1 MGWNSSTS
9 IGFVFILAFLLISK
23 TLNFWNS
30 STSIVLV
37 SILAFLS
44 ILKTAGFW
52 NSNRGQNF
60 PPGPR
65 PLPIIGNLLLF
76 DLKRPYRTYLQLSK
90 MYGPVFSV
98 QLGHRKIVV
107 ISGYET
113 VKEALVNQADAF
125 SERPK
130 IPLFEDLTNGNG
142 VIFARGENWK
152 VMRRFALTTLRDFG
166 MGKKAIED
174 RIVEDKIINAAV
186 ANIIVSIL
194 LGKRFD
200 YKDSR
205 FIRLVNLTNEN
216 MRLAGKPVVTV
227 YNIFPYLGFLL
238 RANKAILRNRDEFH
252 AFLRVTFVEYLKNLD
267 KNDQRSFI
275 DAFLVK
281 QQEMVSVNTKICQ
294 HSPPG
299 KSPKLFLVFHTFL
312 KYRVYILANVYLHK
326 LHFHMESFEFSSF
339 YLNCFLQEKSTTNGY
354 FHNDNLITLVSNL
367 FTAGVET
374 ISTTLNWGFLLMLKY
389 PEIQKKVQEEIE
401 QVIGSNPPRI
411 EHRAQMPYT
420 DAVIHEI
427 QRYANIL
434 PLNLPHETA
443 EDVTLKGYFIPKGTY
458 IIPLLTTVLKDQT
471 QWEKPDMFYPEH
483 FLDANGKFV
492 KKDAF
497 LPFSAGRRIC
507 AGETLAKMELFLFFT
522 SLMQRFSFHPPPGV
536 SKSDLDLSPAVSFN
550 IIPKPYKMCAVAR
563 S

>member
-1 MGWNSSTS
+1 
-9 IGFVFILAFLLISK
+9 
-23 TLNFWNS
+23 WNS

-37 SILAFLS
+37 FILAFLS
-44 ILKTAGFW
+44 ILKTAGYW
-52 NSNRGQNF
+52 NNQRQNF

-90 MYGPVFSV
+90 KYGPVFSV
-98 QLGHRKIVV
+98 QMGNRKIVV

-125 SERPK
+125 AERPK
-130 IPLFEDLTNGNG
+130 IPLFEDLTKGNG
-142 VIFARGENWK
+142 VIFAHGENWK
-152 VMRRFALTTLRDFG
+152 VMRRFTLTTLRDFG

-174 RIVEDKIINAAV
+174 RIVEEYGHLADTIASQEGKPFDASNIINAAV

-205 FIRLVNLTNEN
+205 FGRLIQLTNES
-216 MRLAGKPVVTV
+216 MRLAGKPQIMV
-227 YNIFPYLGFLL
+227 YNLFPYLGFLL
-238 RANKAILRNRDEFH
+238 RANKTILQNREEFH
-252 AFLRVTFVEYLKNLD
+252 DYLQATFVENLKNLD
-267 KNDQRSFI
+267 KNDQRNLI

-281 QQEMVSVNTKICQ
+281 QQE
-294 HSPPG
+294 
-299 KSPKLFLVFHTFL
+299 
-312 KYRVYILANVYLHK
+312 
-326 LHFHMESFEFSSF
+326 
-339 YLNCFLQEKSTTNGY
+339 EKSTTNGY
-354 FHNDNLITLVSNL
+354 FHNDNLLSLVSNL

-374 ISTTLNWGFLLMLKY
+374 TSTTLNWGFLLMLKY

-401 QVIGSNPPRI
+401 QVIGSNPPRM

-427 QRYANIL
+427 QRFANIL

-443 EDVTLKGYFIPKGTY
+443 ADVTLKGYFIPKGTY
-458 IIPLLTTVLKDQT
+458 IIPLLTSVLKDPS

-497 LPFSAGRRIC
+497 LPFSIGRRIC

-522 SLMQRFSFHPPPGV
+522 SLLQRFSFHLPPGV
-536 SKSDLDLSPAVSFN
+536 SNSDLDLSPAISFN
-550 IIPKPYKMCAVAR
+550 IIPKPYKMCVVAR

>member
-1 MGWNSSTS
+1 WSSSTS
-9 IGFVFILAFLLISK
+9 IGLVFILAFLY
-23 TLNFWNS
+23 
-30 STSIVLV
+30 VLK
-37 SILAFLS
+37 IG
-44 ILKTAGFW
+44 GFW
-52 NSNRGQNF
+52 NNKQRKNF

-65 PLPIIGNLLLF
+65 ALPIIGNLHLF

-90 MYGPVFSV
+90 EYGPVFSV
-98 QLGHRKIVV
+98 QMGQTKVVV

-125 SERPK
+125 AERPK
-130 IPLFEDLTNGNG
+130 IPIFEDLAKGNG
-142 VIFARGENWK
+142 VIFAHGENWK
-152 VMRRFALTTLRDFG
+152 VMRRFTLTTLRDFG
-166 MGKKAIED
+166 MGKRAIED
-174 RIVEDKIINAAV
+174 RIVEEYGYLADTIASQEGKPFDASKAINAAV

-205 FIRLVNLTNEN
+205 FLRLVNLTNES
-216 MRLAGKPVVTV
+216 MRLAGKPLVTM

-238 RANKAILRNRDEFH
+238 RANKILLRNRDEFH
-252 AFLRVTFVEYLKNLD
+252 AFIKETFIEQLKSLD
-267 KNDQRSFI
+267 KNDQRNFI

-281 QQEMVSVNTKICQ
+281 QQE
-294 HSPPG
+294 
-299 KSPKLFLVFHTFL
+299 
-312 KYRVYILANVYLHK
+312 
-326 LHFHMESFEFSSF
+326 
-339 YLNCFLQEKSTTNGY
+339 EKSTTNGY
-354 FHNDNLITLVSNL
+354 FHNGNLLSLVSNL

-389 PEIQKKVQEEIE
+389 PEIQRKVQEEIE

-411 EHRAQMPYT
+411 EHRTQMPYT

-427 QRYANIL
+427 QRFANIL
-434 PLNLPHETA
+434 PLDLPHETA
-443 EDVTLKGYFIPKGTY
+443 ADVTLKGYFIPKGTY
-458 IIPLLTTVLKDQT
+458 IIPLLTSVLHDKS
-471 QWEKPDMFYPEH
+471 QWEKPDTFYPEN

-497 LPFSAGRRIC
+497 MPFSAGRRIC

-522 SLMQRFSFHPPPGV
+522 SLMQRFTFQPPPGV
-536 SKSDLDLSPAVSFN
+536 SISDVDLSPAISFN
-550 IIPKPYKMCAVAR
+550 IIPKPYKMCAVPR

>member
-1 MGWNSSTS
+1 MDWSSCTS
-9 IGFVFILAFLLISK
+9 IGLVFIL
-23 TLNFWNS
+23 T
-30 STSIVLV
+30 
-37 SILAFLS
+37 FLS
-44 ILKTAGFW
+44 ILKMGGFW
-52 NSNRGQNF
+52 NNHRMKNF

-65 PLPIIGNLLLF
+65 ALPVIGNLHLF

-90 MYGPVFSV
+90 VYGPVFSV
-98 QLGHRKIVV
+98 QMGLRKIVV

-125 SERPK
+125 AERPK
-130 IPLFEDLTNGNG
+130 IPIFEDLTKGNG
-142 VIFARGENWK
+142 VVFAHGENWK
-152 VMRRFALTTLRDFG
+152 VMRRFTLTTLRDFG
-166 MGKKAIED
+166 MGKRAIED
-174 RIVEDKIINAAV
+174 CIVEEYGYLADAIGSQEGRPFDASKIINAAV

-205 FIRLVNLTNEN
+205 FLRLLHLTNES
-216 MRLAGKPVVTV
+216 MRLAGQPLVTV
-227 YNIFPYLGFLL
+227 YNIFPYLGLLL
-238 RANKAILRNRDEFH
+238 RANKSLLQNRSEFY
-252 AFLRVTFVEYLKNLD
+252 AFIQVTFAEHLKTLD

-281 QQEMVSVNTKICQ
+281 QQE
-294 HSPPG
+294 
-299 KSPKLFLVFHTFL
+299 
-312 KYRVYILANVYLHK
+312 
-326 LHFHMESFEFSSF
+326 
-339 YLNCFLQEKSTTNGY
+339 EKSTTNGY
-354 FHNDNLITLVSNL
+354 FHNGNLLNLVSNL

-374 ISTTLNWGFLLMLKY
+374 ISTTLNWSFLLMLKY
-389 PEIQKKVQEEIE
+389 PEIQRKVQDEIQ

-411 EHRAQMPYT
+411 EHRSQMPYT

-427 QRYANIL
+427 QRFANIL
-434 PLNLPHETA
+434 PLDLPHETA
-443 EDVTLKGYFIPKGTY
+443 ADVTLKGYFIPKGTY
-458 IIPLLTTVLKDQT
+458 IIPLLTSVLQDKS

-497 LPFSAGRRIC
+497 MPFSAGRRIC

-522 SLMQRFSFHPPPGV
+522 RLMQRFTFHPPPGV
-536 SKSDLDLSPAVSFN
+536 SVSDLDLSPAISFN
-550 IIPKPYKMCAVAR
+550 IIPKPYKMCAVTR

>member
-1 MGWNSSTS
+1 WNISTS
-9 IGFVFILAFLLISK
+9 TIL
-23 TLNFWNS
+23 
-30 STSIVLV
+30 VL
-37 SILAFLS
+37 ILAFLS
-44 ILKTAGFW
+44 ILKIAGFW
-52 NSNRGQNF
+52 NNSWGKNF

-76 DLKRPYRTYLQLSK
+76 DVKRPYRTYLELSK
-90 MYGPVFSV
+90 IYGPVFSV
-98 QLGHRKIVV
+98 QMGHRKQVV

-125 SERPK
+125 AERPK
-130 IPLFEDLTNGNG
+130 IPLFEDLTKGNG
-142 VIFARGENWK
+142 VIFAHGDNWK
-152 VMRRFALTTLRDFG
+152 VMRRFTLTTLRDFG

-174 RIVEDKIINAAV
+174 RIVEEYGHLADTIASQEGKPFDASKIINAAV
-186 ANIIVSIL
+186 ANIIVSMLI
-194 LGKRFD
+194 GKRFD

-205 FIRLVNLTNEN
+205 FLRLLHLTNESV
-216 MRLAGKPVVTV
+216 RLAGKPLVTI
-227 YNIFPYLGFLL
+227 YNNFPYLGFFL
-238 RANKAILRNRDEFH
+238 RANKTILRNREELH
-252 AFLRVTFVEYLKNLD
+252 AFFQVTFVEHLKNLD

-281 QQEMVSVNTKICQ
+281 QQE
-294 HSPPG
+294 
-299 KSPKLFLVFHTFL
+299 
-312 KYRVYILANVYLHK
+312 
-326 LHFHMESFEFSSF
+326 
-339 YLNCFLQEKSTTNGY
+339 EKSTTSGY
-354 FHNDNLITLVSNL
+354 FHNHNLLSLVSNL

-427 QRYANIL
+427 QRFANIL
-434 PLNLPHETA
+434 PLDLPHETTA
-443 EDVTLKGYFIPKGTY
+443 DVTLKGYFIPKGTY
-458 IIPLLTTVLKDQT
+458 IIPLLTTVLKDKS
-471 QWEKPDMFYPEH
+471 QWEKPDVFYPEH

-497 LPFSAGRRIC
+497 IPFSAGRRIC

-522 SLMQRFSFHPPPGV
+522 SLLQKFNFQPPPGV
-536 SKSDLDLSPAVSFN
+536 SNSDLDLSPAISFN
-550 IIPKPYKMCAVAR
+550 IIPKPYKMCAVTR

>member
-1 MGWNSSTS
+1 
-9 IGFVFILAFLLISK
+9 
-23 TLNFWNS
+23 WNS

-37 SILAFLS
+37 LILAFLS
-44 ILKTAGFW
+44 ILKIAGFW
-52 NSNRGQNF
+52 NNNQRQNL

-65 PLPIIGNLLLF
+65 PLPVIGNLLLF

-90 MYGPVFSV
+90 IYGPVFSV
-98 QLGHRKIVV
+98 HMGPRKVVV

-125 SERPK
+125 AERPK
-130 IPLFEDLTNGNG
+130 IPIFEDLSKGNG
-142 VIFARGENWK
+142 VIFSHGENWK
-152 VMRRFALTTLRDFG
+152 VMRRFTLTTLRDFG

-174 RIVEDKIINAAV
+174 RIVEEYGHLADTIASQEGKPFDVSKIIYAAV

-205 FIRLVNLTNEN
+205 FVRLLHLTNEN
-216 MRLAGKPVVTV
+216 VRLAGKPLVTM
-227 YNIFPYLGFLL
+227 YNIFPYLGSLL
-238 RANKAILRNRDEFH
+238 RANKTLLQNRDEFH
-252 AFLRVTFVEYLKNLD
+252 AFLQVTFVEHLKNLD

-281 QQEMVSVNTKICQ
+281 QQE
-294 HSPPG
+294 
-299 KSPKLFLVFHTFL
+299 
-312 KYRVYILANVYLHK
+312 
-326 LHFHMESFEFSSF
+326 
-339 YLNCFLQEKSTTNGY
+339 EKSTTNGY
-354 FHNDNLITLVSNL
+354 FHNGNLISLVSNL

-374 ISTTLNWGFLLMLKY
+374 SSTTLNWGFLLMLKY

-401 QVIGSNPPRI
+401 QVLGSNPPRI

-427 QRYANIL
+427 QRFANIL
-434 PLNLPHETA
+434 PLDLPHETV

-458 IIPLLTTVLKDQT
+458 IVPLLTSVLKDQS

-497 LPFSAGRRIC
+497 IPFSAGRRIC
-507 AGETLAKMELFLFFT
+507 AGETLARMELFLFFT
-522 SLMQRFSFHPPPGV
+522 SLLQRFSFHPPPGV
-536 SKSDLDLSPAVSFN
+536 SNSDLDLSPAISFS

>member
-9 IGFVFILAFLLISK
+9 IGFVFILAFLSILK
-23 TLNFWNS
+23 TAGFWNS

-37 SILAFLS
+37 LIVAFLS

-52 NSNRGQNF
+52 NNDRRQNF

-76 DLKRPYRTYLQLSK
+76 DLKRPYRTYLELSK
-90 MYGPVFSV
+90 KYGPVFSV
-98 QLGHRKIVV
+98 QMGHRKVVV

-125 SERPK
+125 AERPK
-130 IPLFEDLTNGNG
+130 IPIFEDLTKGNG
-142 VIFARGENWK
+142 K
-152 VMRRFALTTLRDFG
+152 LVMRRFTLTALRDFG

-174 RIVEDKIINAAV
+174 RIVEEYGHLAESIASQEGNPIDASKIINAAV

-200 YKDSR
+200 YKDPR
-205 FIRLVNLTNEN
+205 FVRLVTMTNEN
-216 MRLAGKPVVTV
+216 MRLAGKPLVTV
-227 YNIFPYLGFLL
+227 MI
-238 RANKAILRNRDEFH
+238 
-252 AFLRVTFVEYLKNLD
+252 
-267 KNDQRSFI
+267 
-275 DAFLVK
+275 
-281 QQEMVSVNTKICQ
+281 
-294 HSPPG
+294 HSPFADGPS
-299 KSPKLFLVFHTFL
+299 KYKDMSALSSRHKPK
-312 KYRVYILANVYLHK
+312 
-326 LHFHMESFEFSSF
+326 
-339 YLNCFLQEKSTTNGY
+339 EKSTTNGY
-354 FHNDNLITLVSNL
+354 FHNGNLLSLVSNL

-389 PEIQKKVQEEIE
+389 PEIQKKVQDEIE

-434 PLNLPHETA
+434 PLDLPHETA
-443 EDVTLKGYFIPKGTY
+443 ADVTLQGYFIPKGTY
-458 IIPLLTTVLKDQT
+458 IVPLLTSVLKDES

-497 LPFSAGRRIC
+497 MPFSAGRRIC

-522 SLMQRFSFHPPPGV
+522 SLLQRFNFLPPPGV
-536 SKSDLDLSPAVSFN
+536 SNSDLDLSPAVSFN
-550 IIPKPYKMCAVAR
+550 VIPKPYKMCAVAR